1 MNASTISPRISTHLP
16 IAPDTAVLCATI
28 LVAPELFGG
37 AFPWTV
43 VVIAGL
49 CVACLGTAIW
59 VRRARSTP
67 VVDGVFIIMGVAWLW
82 TCVQAVPLPS
92 AVAHALRLGA
102 VESAERVQGLAWA
115 DTVPITISYDP
126 GSTYLQILIGISILS
141 AFLAARLGGPSGLKP
156 IAIATV
162 TSAVLIGLVGF
173 AHEATGT
180 NFLFGVYSP
189 RFTAT
194 RLLAPLMNTNHLAG
208 FSLLGAL
215 IAVGIAAQERGRQK
229 RILWIGAS
237 VFCAIVVAWTLS
249 RGAIGAILFGFVL
262 LAAWLANSGRS
273 SGRKAA
279 IPVAVVGAAVA
290 GVIAFAG
297 LEPILSR
304 FEKRDLGKLEVAARG
319 FRLLDGSTW
328 WFGVGRGAFSSTF
341 VAHGGSGDRYTHPE
355 NLVVQWTTE
364 WGVPIALALLLVLTL
379 ALWKRLRRAEEPLV
393 AAVCIA
399 IVALALQNLVD
410 FSLELA
416 GAATVVA
423 ALLGAV
429 LPVSGPGSARRTWAV
444 SVATVGAFTVV
455 LLALGSRVLQ
465 SDTQSIVDRL
475 TLEMQAG
482 DGSRFET
489 TLRRGLALH
498 PTEPALALLA
508 GTYGASKRHPD
519 TVRWLSIAMEEAPG
533 WGAPHAIAAR
543 WLFAGGRTDQALLE
557 IREAEQRNAGR
568 GHKVLCEILDRFPQM
583 GFVDRAAPS
592 EDLRVAYLNRTVR
605 CPGLPAELRAEI
617 DKVILENEPT
627 HVETIVR
634 QARRLAARQRS
645 SEAIALLQGAIK
657 RNPENDR
664 LWVALVRAHLNDGD
678 PEQARFVLQEAMSGG
693 LTTRTLLEAQARVE
707 AALGDAEA
715 MRGILIRLRGQ
726 ARGEPRLVAGVF
738 VLEGELEALLGN
750 IDEALAAFSA
760 ADTANPATPALQ
772 RAAALA
778 LKSGRPTQAQRIY
791 RTLCQRTPDGPACAH
806 EARLSKETGS
816 APPERPMP

>member
-1 MNASTISPRISTHLP
+1 
-16 IAPDTAVLCATI
+16 
-28 LVAPELFGG
+28 
-37 AFPWTV
+37 
-43 VVIAGL
+43 
-49 CVACLGTAIW
+49 
-59 VRRARSTP
+59 
-67 VVDGVFIIMGVAWLW
+67 
-82 TCVQAVPLPS
+82 
-92 AVAHALRLGA
+92 
-102 VESAERVQGLAWA
+102 
-115 DTVPITISYDP
+115 
-126 GSTYLQILIGISILS
+126 
-141 AFLAARLGGPSGLKP
+141 
-156 IAIATV
+156 
-162 TSAVLIGLVGF
+162 
-173 AHEATGT
+173 
-180 NFLFGVYSP
+180 
-189 RFTAT
+189 
-194 RLLAPLMNTNHLAG
+194 
-208 FSLLGAL
+208 
-215 IAVGIAAQERGRQK
+215 
-229 RILWIGAS
+229 
-237 VFCAIVVAWTLS
+237 
-249 RGAIGAILFGFVL
+249 
-262 LAAWLANSGRS
+262 
-273 SGRKAA
+273 
-279 IPVAVVGAAVA
+279 
-290 GVIAFAG
+290 
-297 LEPILSR
+297 
-304 FEKRDLGKLEVAARG
+304 
-319 FRLLDGSTW
+319 
-328 WFGVGRGAFSSTF
+328 
-341 VAHGGSGDRYTHPE
+341 
-355 NLVVQWTTE
+355 
-364 WGVPIALALLLVLTL
+364 
-379 ALWKRLRRAEEPLV
+379 
-393 AAVCIA
+393 
-399 IVALALQNLVD
+399 
-410 FSLELA
+410 
-416 GAATVVA
+416 
-423 ALLGAV
+423 
-429 LPVSGPGSARRTWAV
+429 
-444 SVATVGAFTVV
+444 
-455 LLALGSRVLQ
+455 
-465 SDTQSIVDRL
+465 
-475 TLEMQAG
+475 
-482 DGSRFET
+482 
-489 TLRRGLALH
+489 
-498 PTEPALALLA
+498 
-508 GTYGASKRHPD
+508 
-519 TVRWLSIAMEEAPG
+519 MEEAPD
-533 WGAPHAIAAR
+533 WGAPHATAAR

-816 APPERPMP
+816 APPERSMP